1 MKVKMIMTL
10 AILILSLE
18 NLWAS
23 DEPKTKVEEEAELV
37 DFDKLNNVLKQDK
50 LDAYAKE
57 KQIIAQKIAEQRKVL
72 EKKKYFYPNEDIFW
86 SMLSELWCVKN
97 SLYLKWDF
105 ENADLGIGL
114 NFKKLL
120 ESLSL
125 NKKKVKILILDSMNV
140 AHMAL
145 PADEGSYIF
154 LLSLPFIRT
163 MDLSKREISILLLE
177 DMVRAD
183 KDIFKSFLAID
194 EVKKKSGKFME
205 NNKADMKYLKQLLDQ
220 YSDIALQKG
229 FTFQQQYEVTKFMDN
244 ILKTKSEYWQS
255 YLTLTQKRDLLVK
268 TNESFSWYSRF
279 YPSPEMQ
286 LTWLQPVQLKSKF
299 KDMKQP

>member
-1 MKVKMIMTL
+1 MCLNATDEVKT
-10 AILILSLE
+10 A
-18 NLWAS
+18 
-23 DEPKTKVEEEAELV
+23 VEEEAEFM
-37 DFDKLNNVLKQDK
+37 DFDKLNNVLKQDR

-57 KQIIAQKIAEQRKVL
+57 KQIIAKKLAEQRKIL
-72 EKKKYFYPNEDIFW
+72 EKKKYFYPREEIFW

-105 ENADLGIGL
+105 ENADLGIGI

-125 NKKKVKILILDSMNV
+125 NKKKIKILILDSMNV

-145 PADEGSYIF
+145 PSDEGAYIF

-163 MDLSKREISILLLE
+163 MDLTKREISLLLLE

-183 KDIFKSFLAID
+183 KNFFKSFLRTED
-194 EVKKKSGKFME
+194 LKKKSGKAMD
-205 NNKADMKYLKQLLDQ
+205 NNKPDAKYVKELLDQ
-220 YSDIALQKG
+220 YNEVALQKG

-244 ILKTKSEYWQS
+244 ILKTKSEFWQS
-255 YLTLTQKRDLLVK
+255 YLTLIQKRDLLVK
-268 TNESFSWYSRF
+268 TNDGFSWYSRV

-286 LTWLQPVQLKSKF
+286 LTWLQPVPIKSKF
-299 KDMKQP
+299 KDMKRP

>member
-1 MKVKMIMTL
+1 M
-10 AILILSLE
+10 AISDEVI
-18 NLWAS
+18 
-23 DEPKTKVEEEAELV
+23 DEPKTKIEEEAEII
-37 DFDKLNNVLKQDK
+37 DFDKLNNVLKQDR

-57 KQIIAQKIAEQRKVL
+57 KQALAKKLAEQRKAL
-72 EKKKYFYPNEDIFW
+72 EKKKYFYPREENFW

-105 ENADLGIGL
+105 ENADLGIGI

-125 NKKKVKILILDSMNV
+125 NKKKIKILMLDSMNIS
-140 AHMAL
+140 HLAL
-145 PADEGSYIF
+145 PADEGHYIF

-163 MDLSKREISILLLE
+163 MDLTKREISILLLE
-177 DMVRAD
+177 DMIRAD
-183 KDIFKSFLAID
+183 KEFFKSFLKAD
-194 EVKKKSGKFME
+194 EVKKKSGKIME
-205 NNKADMKYLKQLLDQ
+205 NNKPDLKYVKQLLDQ
-220 YSDIALQKG
+220 YSEVGLQKG

-244 ILKTKSEYWQS
+244 ILKTKSEYWHS

-268 TNESFSWYSRF
+268 TNEGFSWYSRF

-286 LTWLQPVQLKSKF
+286 LTWLQPVQIKSKF
-299 KDMKQP
+299 KDMKKP

>member
-1 MKVKMIMTL
+1 ML
-10 AILILSLE
+10 GAE
-18 NLWAS
+18 
-23 DEPKTKVEEEAELV
+23 EPKTITEEEAELI
-37 DFDKLNNVLKQDK
+37 DFDKLNNVLKQDR

-57 KQIIAQKIAEQRKVL
+57 KQAIAKKLAEQRKIL
-72 EKKKYFYPNEDIFW
+72 EKKKYIYPREDIFW

-105 ENADLGIGL
+105 ESADIGIGL

-140 AHMAL
+140 AHLSL
-145 PADEGSYIF
+145 PADEGNYIF

-163 MDLSKREISILLLE
+163 MDLTKREISILLLE

-183 KDIFKSFLAID
+183 KELFKSFLQTD
-194 EVKKKSGKFME
+194 ELKKKLGKNMD
-205 NNKADMKYLKQLLDQ
+205 NNKPDVKFVNQLLDQ
-220 YSDIALQKG
+220 YSEVALQKG

-244 ILKTKSEYWQS
+244 ILKTKSEYWQA

-268 TNESFSWYSRF
+268 TNDGFSWYSRF